1 MTSDAKIAS
10 NNTPIVTLPLDRIFS
25 YLERPDLL
33 KTTLVSKDWHI
44 ASSKKLW
51 SKFKFVR
58 EKEFERIFHIL
69 SKNKS
74 YGHYISHLELI
85 HSDKDFYLNASH
97 IFLITLLCPNLLS
110 ISITFHHTRSVAPPA
125 NINRRLPPPL
135 LPRQQQH
142 IQQQH
147 PHPQRPVSAAHPPLH
162 LQQVHQLQKQPFLP
176 QPPQQQQQQQLQQPQ
191 QQHQQMRPPPHGAP
205 SPSAAAAAAAAAA
218 ATPRHTQSLPLAHFA
233 HNCPKLK
240 SIRLHS
246 YSPKTDDSVY
256 EMAKYMTWRCLESI
270 TLTNCTT
277 IQSSTLCKLAMT
289 NPQLKSVEIMGTT
302 PISDSSLATLAN
314 GCGGTLEYLSIGNAC
329 QLTDKSIRYIAA
341 KCVRLRQIC
350 IFNNDREKI
359 SQDTLT
365 AIIQQCRQLRMMS
378 ISDSRCL
385 GTEFFAAVVQ
395 RVNNE
400 METLRSQRKG
410 QEIIKEEFGLQTL
423 CLGAVSRQVIHSP
436 CMAALIDVS
445 ASKHDP
451 PQQEEGGKGGEDD
464 DDAIDIL
471 DISDQLT
478 HLINT
483 TKFMPKSTVIRGNTI
498 WWQRRR
504 ISF

>member
-135 LPRQQQH
+135 LPRQQQ
-142 IQQQH
+142 Q
-147 PHPQRPVSAAHPPLH
+147 QRPVSAAHPPPPLH

-176 QPPQQQQQQQLQQPQ
+176 QPPQQQQQQQQLQ
-191 QQHQQMRPPPHGAP
+191 QQMRPPPHGAP

-218 ATPRHTQSLPLAHFA
+218 APRHTQSLPLAHFA

-314 GCGGTLEYLSIGNAC
+314 GCGGTLEFLSIGNAC

-400 METLRSQRKG
+400 METLRSHSHG
-410 QEIIKEEFGLQTL
+410 ETTKEEFGLQTL

-436 CMAALIDVS
+436 YIAALIDVS

-451 PQQEEGGKGGEDD
+451 PQQEEGGGGGE